1 MCNLPLLR
9 LVRLRIGMPNVI
21 TKPAVQQKNVFLLP
35 IISKVYNVMSP
46 ELGHYF
52 LVLSISVALTN
63 KLRPVAV
70 SLYFFLFTIS
80 FFGILFCYIPSDFS
94 NYNVF
99 TNSNAN
105 APLFYKI
112 SGTWSNH
119 EGSLLLWCWMLSFY
133 GFLFCYPARP
143 SNVSEQA
150 KRREDKNIYFLF
162 SSGGPYQRSIS
173 IMDEQQIYKSIALFF
188 PIFLL
193 ASSNPFVRISFL
205 CTKSLAELNPVLQ
218 DPILAIH
225 PPCIYAGYVA
235 SAIGFCLCLS
245 GIINGPPL
253 KNIFLFFGR
262 FPGKPGKDP
271 TPEMAGRFPHM
282 RTASCVSF
290 GSLADGERA
299 KSVVRKTNNM
309 YFHFGETRSANTVGW
324 KQIQIWILICW
335 CFLTVGILLGSWWAY
350 HELGWGG
357 WWFWDPVE
365 NASFMPW
372 VLATACIHSVILP
385 KLNDW
390 TLFLNMVTFLC
401 CILGTFFVRSG
412 LLASVHS
419 FATDSTRGIFL
430 WCFFSI
436 ITIISFISFFRMK
449 QQLGTQLVGT
459 LSVPSSNKE
468 RMVSKAVNQILWHS
482 RSTLFVHSYPSDRV
496 AQLMVKGTE
505 DRDEVIVSGASRKP
519 KEKK

>member
-1 MCNLPLLR
+1 
-9 LVRLRIGMPNVI
+9 
-21 TKPAVQQKNVFLLP
+21 
-35 IISKVYNVMSP
+35 MSP

-70 SLYFFLFTIS
+70 SLYFFLFTMS
-80 FFGILFCYIPSDFS
+80 FSGILFCYIPSDFS

-119 EGSLLLWCWMLSFY
+119 EGSLLLWCWIPSFY

-150 KRREDKNIYFLF
+150 KGAEKKNIYFLL
-162 SSGGPYQRSIS
+162 SSEGLDQRAIS
-173 IMDEQQIYKSIALFF
+173 LMDEQQIYKGIALFF
-188 PIFLL
+188 SIFLL
-193 ASSNPFVRISFL
+193 ASSNPFVRISFVR
-205 CTKSLAELNPVLQ
+205 TKSLAELNPVLQ

-245 GIINGPPL
+245 GMINGPRL
-253 KNIFLFFGR
+253 NNIFLFFGL
-262 FPGKPGKDP
+262 FPVKPRKGRR
-271 TPEMAGRFPHM
+271 PEMAGKFPHT
-282 RTASCVSF
+282 RTAPCVPF
-290 GSLADGERA
+290 GSLAPRERA
-299 KSVVRKTNNM
+299 KSVVRKTNTM
-309 YFHFGETRSANTVGW
+309 YFHFGWTRSANTVVW
-324 KQIQIWILICW
+324 KQIQIWILTCW

-401 CILGTFFVRSG
+401 CISGTFFVRSG
-412 LLASVHS
+412 LLTSVHS

-436 ITIISFISFFRMK
+436 ITSISFISFFRMK
-449 QQLGTQLVGT
+449 QQSGTQLVGA
-459 LSVPSSNKE
+459 LSVPSSN
-468 RMVSKAVNQILWHS
+468 RDPTISKPVNQILWHS
-482 RSTLFVHSYPSDRV
+482 RSTLFTHSYRSDRL
-496 AQLMVKGTE
+496 AKLMEGTE
-505 DRDEVIVSGASRKP
+505 GHDGVIVYGASRKP
-519 KEKK
+519 K